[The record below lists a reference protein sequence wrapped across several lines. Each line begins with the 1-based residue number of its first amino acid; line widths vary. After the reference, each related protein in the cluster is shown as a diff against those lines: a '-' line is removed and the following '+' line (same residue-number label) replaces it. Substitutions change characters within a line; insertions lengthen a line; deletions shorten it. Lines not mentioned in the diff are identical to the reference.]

1 MSRLLFLLLV
11 ISSRLDAAGFAIV
24 LQDETPLR
32 PTPAAN
38 APAGAVLWQ
47 GETLEVR
54 GERLD
59 YLAVWDYARERGGY
73 VRAAALH
80 RLAFDEREAPEL
92 LAVLRFLREVP
103 GSEALGIGIAAA
115 YIEAAPPVAL
125 NGAHGVEVLE
135 AMGAMAE
142 RLARGAFGT
151 RLNQASA
158 VSAHLDVV
166 ARYGVRFVTVE
177 TNGRLRLCYDGA
189 AYRRILVMHATED
202 QRARAML
209 ALSDPACARPELTL
223 AQQLESIEDAK
234 LPGYLRSRVRMR
246 RAVLWSSIAYQ
257 RGRKGED
264 SGAAADRALQ
274 ALAAVD
280 AGELADVDRR
290 AYADARLRVA
300 AVRVAV
306 AKKMERKGIDIVTT
320 ATEGK
325 TCIALRDGKAEHAR
339 RCTYGLVWAAS
350 AVANR
355 DGTALALAV
364 QPTEGWREL
373 WLYRKTKAGWR
384 LSIIPPAAAPPGVG
398 TAEFAGWAKG
408 KLRIER
414 AALIDGRLRKD
425 VQLVSTARSR

>member
-1 MSRLLFLLLV
+1 MSRLLLLLV
-11 ISSRLDAAGFAIV
+11 VISFRGQAAGFAIV

-32 PTPAAN
+32 PTPAAS
-38 APAGAVLWQ
+38 APAGGVLWQ

-59 YLAVWDYARERGGY
+59 YVAVWDYARERGGY

-92 LAVLRFLREVP
+92 LAVLRFLRDVP

-115 YIEAAPPVAL
+115 YIEGAPPTAL
-125 NGAHGVEVLE
+125 NVPDGVEALE

-151 RLNQASA
+151 RLNRAAA

-189 AYRRILVMHATED
+189 AYRRILVMHASEE

-223 AQQLESIEDAK
+223 TQQLDTVDEAK

-257 RGRKGED
+257 RARKGED
-264 SGAAADRALQ
+264 SSAAAERAVQ
-274 ALAAVD
+274 ALAAID

-290 AYADARLRVA
+290 AYADAQLRVA
-300 AVRVAV
+300 AVRVAL
-306 AKKMERKGIDIVTT
+306 AKQVDRKGISVI
-320 ATEGK
+320 AAAGEGGK
-325 TCIALRDGKAEHAR
+325 TCLALRDAKGAQHAK
-339 RCTYGLVWAAS
+339 RCTYGLVWPAS

-355 DGTALALAV
+355 DGTALVLAV
-364 QPTEGWREL
+364 QPAEGWREL

-408 KLRIER
+408 KLRIAR
-414 AALIDGRLRKD
+414 AALIDGRLRQD
-425 VQLVSTARSR
+425 VQLK